1 MSRASLASAALL
13 ALFACD
19 PLEPAT
25 APRTAPGGRAVV
37 RVVSWNVHD
46 LFDAE
51 DRLVAPGALDR
62 VPAPSEAEEKLERVA
77 AVLLRLDADLVFLQ
91 EVENQ
96 GVLDALALRAGY
108 PEARLVE
115 GPDPRG
121 IDVAAMSRLPIA
133 TYVSHAGDRDPAGDP
148 LWPRDCV
155 EIHVRVGARR
165 LVLAGTH
172 ASSRLSDDGTRR
184 ALQAAR
190 LREIADALRAADPG
204 ALVLAGGD
212 LNDPPEAP
220 ALRALAGDGAWVDPL
235 RWEAFTWRGALGE
248 AQLDAILVARNDLAS
263 VVSAWVDDGDEAR
276 RASDHLPV
284 VLDLAPW

>member
-1 MSRASLASAALL
+1 MPRPTWPFALVFALL
-13 ALFACD
+13 ACD
-19 PLEPAT
+19 PLAPPS
-25 APRTAPGGRAVV
+25 APRTPPAGRTVV
-37 RVVSWNVHD
+37 RVVTWNAHD
-46 LFDAE
+46 LFDSE
-51 DRLVAPGALDR
+51 DRLVAPGALDTVP
-62 VPAPSEAEEKLERVA
+62 VPAEVDAKLDRLA

-91 EVENQ
+91 EVENPA
-96 GVLDALALRAGY
+96 VLDALAARADY

-121 IDVAAMSRLPIA
+121 IDVATLSRLPVEA
-133 TYVSHAGDRDPAGDP
+133 YVSHAADRDPAGAP

-155 EIHVRVGARR
+155 EVHVRIDGRR

-190 LREIADALRAADPG
+190 LRELADALRTADPG

-220 ALRALAGDGAWVDPL
+220 AIAPLAGDGAWLDPL
-235 RWEAFTWRGALGE
+235 PFAAYTWGE
-248 AQLDAILVARNDLAS
+248 GQDAVQLDALLFARPDAAAVLA
-263 VVSAWVDDGDEAR
+263 AWVADGADVR

-284 VLDLAPW
+284 VLDLALY